1 MPVRFEAEHL
11 HWSSRG
17 FPLLRGVS
25 FVVEAGEIL
34 VIGGRSG
41 SGRSTLLEIA
51 AGLKRPLSGR
61 VLWDDVDIAAMSRK
75 ELLAARERIGFLFQ
89 RHALIANYSIFENIA
104 LPLRIRG
111 TLTEREVGLR
121 VHAVMEEV
129 ALFDVE
135 RLFPESLSNG
145 QLRSAALARALS
157 TDPEMLFL
165 DEPLSGIDPQ
175 TASGIRAVLADGQRR
190 KPRTVIT
197 VSHDVN
203 LWTPLHSRITVLSDG
218 KLVAMHDES
227 PFMLQPAEGER

>member
-1 MPVRFEAEHL
+1 MPVRLEAEHL

-25 FVVEAGEIL
+25 FAVEPGEIL

-41 SGRSTLLEIA
+41 SGRSILLEIG
-51 AGLKRPLSGR
+51 AGLKQPLSGR

-75 ELLAARERIGFLFQ
+75 ELLFARERIGFLFQ
-89 RHALIANYSIFENIA
+89 QHALIANYSIFDNIA

-111 TLTEREVGLR
+111 SLTEREVDLR
-121 VHAVMEEV
+121 VRAVMEEV
-129 ALFDVE
+129 ALFGVE

-145 QLRSAALARALS
+145 QLKSAALARALS

-175 TASGIRAVLADGQRR
+175 TASGIRAVLADGQQR
-190 KPRTVIT
+190 KPRTVVT
-197 VSHDVN
+197 VSHDIN
-203 LWTPLHSRITVLSDG
+203 LWAPLSCRVMMLSDG
-218 KLVAMHDES
+218 KLLAAHES
-227 PFMLQPAEGER
+227 PFILQRMEGER